1 MVQSPVHF
9 HIREEKMH
17 NDYTSGNLLKQ
28 LMSFSLPYML
38 ACFLQTFYG
47 MADLFIAGQFN
58 GADTVSAVSIGSQ
71 VMHML
76 TVVLVGLAM
85 GTTVMISRSLGA
97 KDTKKIAGYIG
108 NSIVLFIGI
117 SIVLTVVLLLGTDL
131 LLNLLSTPL
140 EAYEEA
146 RIYLQ
151 ICFGGCIFITA
162 YNIISSIY
170 RGLGDTTSPMIFVAI
185 AGVLNIGLD
194 WLLIGPFGMGAS
206 GAAIAT
212 VASQAVSVVIALCA
226 FMKNSHGVTMQRN
239 DLMPDASTMKDLIGI
254 GLPISLQDGL
264 IQVSF
269 LTITA
274 IANGRGVDVA
284 AAVGI
289 VEKIISFL
297 FLVPSAMLS
306 AVSALAAQN
315 MGAGNH
321 QRGRQVLY
329 YAIVICICF
338 GVICSIAAQP
348 FADQIVGLFVK
359 DAPKVTLLG
368 GQYLR
373 AYVFDCIF
381 AGVHFCFSG
390 YFSAYGKSIY
400 SFIHNIISIVV
411 MRIPGTWLASV
422 LFPSTLYPMGLAAP
436 LGSLLSALICVGL
449 YYHAFLKKNRAAEM
463 MKTA

>member
-1 MVQSPVHF
+1 MN
-9 HIREEKMH
+9 
-17 NDYTSGNLLKQ
+17 NDYTKGNLLKQ
-28 LMSFSLPYML
+28 LLGFSLPYML

-97 KDTKKIAGYIG
+97 RDTKKIAGYIG
-108 NSIVLFIGI
+108 NSIILFAGI
-117 SIVLTVVLLLGTDL
+117 SVVLTVVLLLGTDVIL
-131 LLNLLSTPL
+131 KLLSTPV
-140 EAYEEA
+140 EAYSQA
-146 RIYLQ
+146 KMYLQ

-170 RGLGDTTSPMIFVAI
+170 RGLGDTKSPMIFVAI

-194 WLLIGPFGMGAS
+194 WLLIGPCGMGAA

-212 VASQAVSVVIALCA
+212 VFSQAVSVVIALFA
-226 FMKNSHGVTMQRN
+226 FMKNSRGVKVSRRDLKPDGSIMSGLMQV
-239 DLMPDASTMKDLIGI
+239 

-306 AVSALAAQN
+306 TVSALAAQN

-329 YAIVICICF
+329 YAVSICIGF
-338 GVICSIAAQP
+338 GVLCSIVAQP
-348 FADQIVGLFVK
+348 FADQIVGMFVK
-359 DAPKVTLLG
+359 DSPQVTVLG

-381 AGVHFCFSG
+381 AGIHFCFSG

-400 SFIHNIISIVV
+400 SFIHNIISIAVV
-411 MRIPGTWLASV
+411 RIPGAWLASV
-422 LFPSTLYPMGLAAP
+422 MFPSTLYPMGLAAP
-436 LGSLLSALICVGL
+436 LGSLLSALICIAL
-449 YYHAFLKKNRAAEM
+449 YYHAFMKKSSDVKHANNASL
-463 MKTA
+463 

>member
-1 MVQSPVHF
+1 
-9 HIREEKMH
+9 MH

-194 WLLIGPFGMGAS
+194 WLLIGPFGMGAA

-212 VASQAVSVVIALCA
+212 VVSQAVSVVIALCA
-226 FMKNSHGVTMQRN
+226 FMKNSHGVTMQRK

-297 FLVPSAMLS
+297 FLVPSSMLQTM
-306 AVSALAAQN
+306 AT
-315 MGAGNH
+315 
-321 QRGRQVLY
+321 QVY
-329 YAIVICICF
+329 
-338 GVICSIAAQP
+338 
-348 FADQIVGLFVK
+348 
-359 DAPKVTLLG
+359 
-368 GQYLR
+368 
-373 AYVFDCIF
+373 
-381 AGVHFCFSG
+381 
-390 YFSAYGKSIY
+390 
-400 SFIHNIISIVV
+400 ISEE
-411 MRIPGTWLASV
+411 
-422 LFPSTLYPMGLAAP
+422 LAAP
-436 LGSLLSALICVGL
+436 FDCWEKVG
-449 YYHAFLKKNRAAEM
+449 Y
-463 MKTA
+463 

>member
-1 MVQSPVHF
+1 
-9 HIREEKMH
+9 
-17 NDYTSGNLLKQ
+17 
-28 LMSFSLPYML
+28 ML
-38 ACFLQTFYG
+38 
-47 MADLFIAGQFN
+47 
-58 GADTVSAVSIGSQ
+58 
-71 VMHML
+71 
-76 TVVLVGLAM
+76 
-85 GTTVMISRSLGA
+85 
-97 KDTKKIAGYIG
+97 
-108 NSIVLFIGI
+108 
-117 SIVLTVVLLLGTDL
+117 
-131 LLNLLSTPL
+131 
-140 EAYEEA
+140 
-146 RIYLQ
+146 
-151 ICFGGCIFITA
+151 
-162 YNIISSIY
+162 
-170 RGLGDTTSPMIFVAI
+170 FVAI

-194 WLLIGPFGMGAS
+194 WLLIGPFGMGAA

-436 LGSLLSALICVGL
+436 LGSLLSALICIAL
-449 YYHAFLKKNRAAEM
+449 YYHAFMKKTVIQSA
-463 MKTA
+463 

>member
-1 MVQSPVHF
+1 
-9 HIREEKMH
+9 MH

-194 WLLIGPFGMGAS
+194 WLLIGPFGMGAE

-212 VASQAVSVVIALCA
+212 VVSQAVSVVIALCA
-226 FMKNSHGVTMQRN
+226 FMKNSHGVTMQRK

-289 VEKIISFL
+289 MKKIISFL

-373 AYVFDCIF
+373 AYVCAFLLLGLLQRIWKIDIFLYSQHHIHCCDAYSRHMACQCPVSIDSVSDGTCSSAWITVISIDLCGTVLSRIPEEKQSSRNDENCIIRVK
-381 AGVHFCFSG
+381 GV
-390 YFSAYGKSIY
+390 
-400 SFIHNIISIVV
+400 IIS
-411 MRIPGTWLASV
+411 R
-422 LFPSTLYPMGLAAP
+422 LF
-436 LGSLLSALICVGL
+436 
-449 YYHAFLKKNRAAEM
+449 
-463 MKTA
+463 

>member
-1 MVQSPVHF
+1 
-9 HIREEKMH
+9 MH

-108 NSIVLFIGI
+108 NSIILFTGI

-131 LLNLLSTPL
+131 LLNLLSTPN
-140 EAYEEA
+140 EAYGEA

-194 WLLIGPFGMGAS
+194 WLLIGPFGMGAA

-212 VASQAVSVVIALCA
+212 VVS
-226 FMKNSHGVTMQRN
+226 
-239 DLMPDASTMKDLIGI
+239 
-254 GLPISLQDGL
+254 
-264 IQVSF
+264 
-269 LTITA
+269 
-274 IANGRGVDVA
+274 
-284 AAVGI
+284 
-289 VEKIISFL
+289 
-297 FLVPSAMLS
+297 
-306 AVSALAAQN
+306 
-315 MGAGNH
+315 
-321 QRGRQVLY
+321 
-329 YAIVICICF
+329 
-338 GVICSIAAQP
+338 
-348 FADQIVGLFVK
+348 
-359 DAPKVTLLG
+359 
-368 GQYLR
+368 
-373 AYVFDCIF
+373 
-381 AGVHFCFSG
+381 
-390 YFSAYGKSIY
+390 
-400 SFIHNIISIVV
+400 
-411 MRIPGTWLASV
+411 
-422 LFPSTLYPMGLAAP
+422 
-436 LGSLLSALICVGL
+436 
-449 YYHAFLKKNRAAEM
+449 
-463 MKTA
+463 

>member
-1 MVQSPVHF
+1 MN
-9 HIREEKMH
+9 
-17 NDYTSGNLLKQ
+17 NDYTKGNLLKQ
-28 LMSFSLPYML
+28 LLGFSLPYML

-97 KDTKKIAGYIG
+97 RNTKKIAGYIG
-108 NSIVLFIGI
+108 NSIILFAGI
-117 SIVLTVVLLLGTDL
+117 SVVLTVVLLLGTDVIL
-131 LLNLLSTPL
+131 KLLSTPV
-140 EAYEEA
+140 EAYSQA
-146 RIYLQ
+146 KVYLQ

-170 RGLGDTTSPMIFVAI
+170 RGLGDTKSPMIFVAI

-194 WLLIGPFGMGAS
+194 WLLIGPCGMGAA

-212 VASQAVSVVIALCA
+212 VVSQAVSVVIALFA
-226 FMKNSHGVTMQRN
+226 FMKNSRGVKVSRRDLKPDGSIMSGLMQV
-239 DLMPDASTMKDLIGI
+239 

-329 YAIVICICF
+329 YAIV
-338 GVICSIAAQP
+338 
-348 FADQIVGLFVK
+348 
-359 DAPKVTLLG
+359 
-368 GQYLR
+368 R
-373 AYVFDCIF
+373 
-381 AGVHFCFSG
+381 
-390 YFSAYGKSIY
+390 
-400 SFIHNIISIVV
+400 
-411 MRIPGTWLASV
+411 R
-422 LFPSTLYPMGLAAP
+422 
-436 LGSLLSALICVGL
+436 
-449 YYHAFLKKNRAAEM
+449 KND
-463 MKTA
+463 